1 MAVYKFRLT
10 FEDYEDIHR
19 DIEIKATQTFFDFH
33 EVILQSIGFD
43 MKHAASFFVSD
54 DFWRKGTEVTLLEE
68 DIEPGVKLMKNVKI
82 STFIEQP
89 NQRFIYLYDKQVLW
103 SFQIELIK
111 LVPEDIK
118 TKYPRCLKTIGQ
130 APKQYKQQ
138 LLDKLK
144 LEQEQEENLLIDKI
158 SQDDEPAPLSMKEE
172 EKLVFDEKETA
183 DLFEDENE
191 LVPSGDEHE
200 GENSE
205 EGEDAEPE
213 ADNNE
218 EGETW

>member
-19 DIEIKATQTFFDFH
+19 DIEIKSTQTFFDFH

-68 DIEPGVKLMKNVKI
+68 DVEPGVKLMKNVKI
-82 STFIEQP
+82 SSFIEQP

-118 TKYPRCLKTIGQ
+118 TKYPRCIKTIGQ

-138 LLDKLK
+138 VLDKLK
-144 LEQEQEENLLIDKI
+144 QEQEDNLLIDKI
-158 SQDDEPAPLSMKEE
+158 PHDDEPIALSMKEE
-172 EKLVFDEKETA
+172 EKLIFDEKETA

-191 LVPSGDEHE
+191 LVPSGDDQEE
-200 GENSE
+200 ESGE
-205 EGEDAEPE
+205 EGEEAEPE
-213 ADNNE
+213 SDNNE
-218 EGETW
+218 ESETW

>member
-144 LEQEQEENLLIDKI
+144 LEQEQEENLLID
-158 SQDDEPAPLSMKEE
+158 
-172 EKLVFDEKETA
+172 
-183 DLFEDENE
+183 
-191 LVPSGDEHE
+191 
-200 GENSE
+200 
-205 EGEDAEPE
+205 
-213 ADNNE
+213 
-218 EGETW
+218 